1 MSAEHESHERRA
13 ATARLAG
20 ALYLSFILASVLADQ
35 IGRIGLSN
43 EDALAD
49 LIATAETRFR
59 VGLVFALVSQ
69 LLFLLAA
76 WVLHVLLR
84 PFGRSLALLFLL
96 LNAVGVAVYAASLV
110 VLTVG
115 LAPEA
120 PAGAALVAID
130 LHGNGVVAA
139 QLFFSTWLVPL
150 GILLLRSR
158 LVPRALGYLV
168 LLDAVAVAFWFLQAL
183 LVPDRPELSYPAF
196 AVSLLAE
203 AGLSLWLL
211 IRGVPEPAP
220 ARPGG
225 RAAEQHA

>member
-1 MSAEHESHERRA
+1 MSAEHEPHGRRSA
-13 ATARLAG
+13 IARTAG
-20 ALYLSFILASVLADQ
+20 ALYLSFILASFLADQ

-43 EDALAD
+43 EDALVD
-49 LIATAETRFR
+49 LIATAEMRFR

-76 WVLHVLLR
+76 WALQVLLR
-84 PFGRSLALLFLL
+84 PFGRSLAQLFLV
-96 LNAVGVAVYAASLV
+96 LNAVGVAVYTASLV

-115 LAPEA
+115 LGSEA
-120 PAGAALVAID
+120 GVGATLVAID

-150 GILLLRSR
+150 GVLLLRSR

-183 LVPDRPELSYPAF
+183 LVPDQPELSYPAF

-203 AGLSLWLL
+203 AGLALCLL
-211 IRGVPEPAP
+211 VRGAPEPAP
-220 ARPGG
+220 RT
-225 RAAEQHA
+225 

>member
-1 MSAEHESHERRA
+1 MAVSSEAHERRSA
-13 ATARLAG
+13 VARTAG
-20 ALYLSFILASVLADQ
+20 ALYLSFILASFLADQ

-49 LIATAETRFR
+49 LIATAEMRFR

-76 WVLHVLLR
+76 WALQVLLR
-84 PFGRSLALLFLL
+84 PFGRNLAQLFLV

-115 LAPEA
+115 VADA
-120 PAGAALVAID
+120 PAGATLVAIE

-150 GILLLRSR
+150 GVLLLRSR
-158 LVPRALGYLV
+158 LVPRALAYLV

-196 AVSLLAE
+196 AISFLAE

-211 IRGVPEPAP
+211 VRGAPEPAP
-220 ARPGG
+220 R
-225 RAAEQHA
+225 

>member
-1 MSAEHESHERRA
+1 MAVSSEAQQRRSAI
-13 ATARLAG
+13 ARTAG
-20 ALYLSFILASVLADQ
+20 ALYLSFILASFLADQ

-49 LIATAETRFR
+49 LIATAEMRFR

-76 WVLHVLLR
+76 WALQVLLR
-84 PFGRSLALLFLL
+84 PFGRNLAQLFLV

-115 LAPEA
+115 VVADA
-120 PAGAALVAID
+120 PAGAALVAIE

-150 GILLLRSR
+150 GVLLLRSR
-158 LVPRALGYLV
+158 LVPRALAYLV

-196 AVSLLAE
+196 AISFLAE

-211 IRGVPEPAP
+211 VRGAPEPAP
-220 ARPGG
+220 R
-225 RAAEQHA
+225 